1 VVLTVAAGL
10 LAFLG
15 DSPVKGLILGAVGFV
30 VAYDAALAFLIKAG
44 RVKTAFL
51 IGFLL
56 DHVVLL
62 GVWWQTL
69 QQATDSSP
77 NDLWLILFPVIVGV
91 VVRVGWAV
99 GGAYSVLLVAWMA
112 FADIRYQAAGSYPVE
127 QLPLRAVFLVLVA
140 ALTSVLV
147 YQLQSARRRA
157 ERESE
162 TLSAVQRSMT
172 EALVVVDTQGVVE
185 FCNPAAAALM
195 GTTLDAA
202 RGRPLA
208 EVLVGTGSDTR
219 AEGLLEAMQGLLD
232 APSDAP
238 CTAAVVMERP
248 SAQHLTITAFP
259 ITAHKDELLTG
270 LLIRDVTEQW
280 ELEQRQYGFV
290 SIAAHELRTPLT
302 SVMGFSELLQTRSVG
317 EETRN
322 EWLGHILAESRR
334 LTSILDE
341 LMRVSRIQSGKTTL
355 ELGPV
360 DLVALVDAVVADAI
374 VTMPGRNV
382 EVVIPADVPQLH
394 GDAGK
399 LKQVLINL
407 VSNGLKYSPGG
418 GIVRVSARVD
428 AAASEIVFDVSDEGV
443 GIAERDGERLF
454 TTFYRI
460 RTAETEGIRGTGLG
474 LFISRYLVSLM
485 AGRIWF
491 ESTPQQGSTFSF
503 ALPLD
508 LTEAAANAD
517 GPPSSFVAAA

>member
-1 VVLTVAAGL
+1 
-10 LAFLG
+10 
-15 DSPVKGLILGAVGFV
+15 
-30 VAYDAALAFLIKAG
+30 
-44 RVKTAFL
+44 
-51 IGFLL
+51 
-56 DHVVLL
+56 
-62 GVWWQTL
+62 
-69 QQATDSSP
+69 
-77 NDLWLILFPVIVGV
+77 
-91 VVRVGWAV
+91 
-99 GGAYSVLLVAWMA
+99 M
-112 FADIRYQAAGSYPVE
+112 
-127 QLPLRAVFLVLVA
+127 
-140 ALTSVLV
+140 
-147 YQLQSARRRA
+147 
-157 ERESE
+157 
-162 TLSAVQRSMT
+162 
-172 EALVVVDTQGVVE
+172 
-185 FCNPAAAALM
+185 
-195 GTTLDAA
+195 
-202 RGRPLA
+202 
-208 EVLVGTGSDTR
+208 
-219 AEGLLEAMQGLLD
+219 
-232 APSDAP
+232 
-238 CTAAVVMERP
+238 
-248 SAQHLTITAFP
+248 
-259 ITAHKDELLTG
+259 
-270 LLIRDVTEQW
+270 TEQW

-474 LFISRYLVSLM
+474 LFIPRYPVSLM